1 MFLEF
6 FYLLRARGLE
16 VSINEW
22 MALVEALDKGLAK
35 SSLTSFYYLCRAIL
49 IKSEADYDKFDEVFA
64 AYFKNVQTPEEL
76 PDEVW
81 KWLADEEEERALDD
95 KGDEWSYIHRE
106 LQELLDLMDER
117 LEEQKEKHHGGTY
130 WVGTGGTSTMG
141 RGGYNTQGIR
151 VGGKSRHKTA
161 LQIAGERNFKDFRED
176 KVLDIRQFQMAF
188 RKLRQFSTRMDV
200 EKTELDIDQTIDKT
214 CEHAGMLNLVY
225 EKPRKNTVKI
235 LLLIDSDGSMLMYSR
250 LVNKLFQAISKAN
263 HFKDLQV
270 YYFHNCVYDH
280 LYTNPYCRYG
290 EWVDTQ
296 WVLNN
301 LDSEYKVI
309 FVGDG
314 TMAPSELHSKYGNSY
329 YSLRNE
335 EPGINWLMRIKRK
348 FKKQIWLNPIRESEW
363 EWVYGHKTLQDIKKI
378 FPMFELTLDG
388 LDKAIKKLLT
398 R

>member
-35 SSLTSFYYLCRAIL
+35 SSLTSFYYLCRSIL

-64 AYFKNVQTPEEL
+64 AYFKDVQTPEEL

-263 HFKDLQV
+263 HFKDLKV

-301 LDSEYKVI
+301 LDSDYKVI

-314 TMAPSELHSKYGNSY
+314 TMAPSELHSRYGNSY

-388 LDKAIKKLLT
+388 LDRAIKKLLT

>member
-35 SSLTSFYYLCRAIL
+35 SSLTSFYYLCRSIL

-64 AYFKNVQTPEEL
+64 AYFKNVQTPDEL

-263 HFKDLQV
+263 HFKDLKV

-314 TMAPSELHSKYGNSY
+314 TMAPSELHSRYGNSY

-348 FKKQIWLNPIRESEW
+348 FKKQIWLNPIRETEW

-388 LDKAIKKLLT
+388 LDRAIKKLLT

>member
-1 MFLEF
+1 VFLEF

-35 SSLTSFYYLCRAIL
+35 SSLTSFYYLCRSVL

-64 AYFKNVQTPEEL
+64 AYFKDVQTPEEL

-314 TMAPSELHSKYGNSY
+314 TMAPSELHSRYGNSY

-348 FKKQIWLNPIRESEW
+348 FKKQIWLNPIRETEW

-378 FPMFELTLDG
+378 FPMFELTLSG
-388 LDKAIKKLLT
+388 LEAGIKKLLV

>member
-1 MFLEF
+1 VFLEF

-64 AYFKNVQTPEEL
+64 AYFKNVQTPDEL

-188 RKLRQFSTRMDV
+188 RKLRQFSARMDV
-200 EKTELDIDQTIDKT
+200 EKTELDRDNQSVYRSNNGRGIRVGQGVLAVLWRIRAKGIRGG
-214 CEHAGMLNLVY
+214 CGEHGLLCASGVHADVYCTQQGHSRPGPAHLPGGEPAGL
-225 EKPRKNTVKI
+225 
-235 LLLIDSDGSMLMYSR
+235 
-250 LVNKLFQAISKAN
+250 
-263 HFKDLQV
+263 
-270 YYFHNCVYDH
+270 
-280 LYTNPYCRYG
+280 
-290 EWVDTQ
+290 
-296 WVLNN
+296 
-301 LDSEYKVI
+301 
-309 FVGDG
+309 
-314 TMAPSELHSKYGNSY
+314 
-329 YSLRNE
+329 
-335 EPGINWLMRIKRK
+335 
-348 FKKQIWLNPIRESEW
+348 
-363 EWVYGHKTLQDIKKI
+363 
-378 FPMFELTLDG
+378 
-388 LDKAIKKLLT
+388 
-398 R
+398 

>member
-6 FYLLRARGLE
+6 FYLLRAKGLE

-22 MALVEALDKGLAK
+22 MTLVEALDKGLAK
-35 SSLTSFYYLCRAIL
+35 SSLTSFYYLCRGIL
-49 IKSEADYDKFDEVFA
+49 IKSETDYDKFDMVFA
-64 AYFKNVQTPEEL
+64 EYFKNVKTPDEL
-76 PDEVW
+76 PSEVW
-81 KWLADEEEERALDD
+81 EWLADQEEERAIDD
-95 KGDEWSYIHRE
+95 KGDEWSYVMRE
-106 LQELLDLMDER
+106 LQELLDMMEER

-188 RKLRQFSTRMDV
+188 RKLRQYSARMEE

-214 CEHAGMLNLVY
+214 CENAGMLSLVY
-225 EKPRKNTVKI
+225 DKPRKNTVKI
-235 LLLIDSDGSMLMYSR
+235 LLLIDSDGSMLVYSR
-250 LVNKLFQAISKAN
+250 LVNKLFQALNQAN

-270 YYFHNCVYDH
+270 YYFHNCIYDH
-280 LYTNPYCRYG
+280 LYTDPKCRWG

-309 FVGDG
+309 FVGDA
-314 TMAPSELHSKYGNSY
+314 TMAPSELHSRYGNSY

-335 EPGINWLMRIKRK
+335 EPGITWLQRFKRRY
-348 FKKQIWLNPIRESEW
+348 KKQIWLNPIHESEW

-388 LDKAIKKLLT
+388 LEKGIKKLLVK
-398 R
+398 

>member
-35 SSLTSFYYLCRAIL
+35 SSLTSFYYLCRSIL

-64 AYFKNVQTPEEL
+64 AYFKDVQTPEEL

-263 HFKDLQV
+263 HFKDLKV

-314 TMAPSELHSKYGNSY
+314 TMAPSELHSRYGNSY

-388 LDKAIKKLLT
+388 LDRAIKKLLT

>member
-6 FYLLRARGLE
+6 FYLLRAKGLE

-35 SSLTSFYYLCRAIL
+35 SSLTSFYYLCRSIL
-49 IKSEADYDKFDEVFA
+49 IKSETDYDKFDMVFA
-64 AYFKNVQTPEEL
+64 EYFKNIKSADEL
-76 PDEVW
+76 PSEVW
-81 KWLADEEEERALDD
+81 EWLADDEEERAIDD

-106 LQELLDLMDER
+106 LQELLDLMEER

-130 WVGTGGTSTMG
+130 WIGTGGTSTMG

-188 RKLRQFSTRMDV
+188 RKLRQYSARMEE

-214 CEHAGMLNLVY
+214 CENAGMLSLVY
-225 EKPRKNTVKI
+225 DKPRKNTVKI
-235 LLLIDSDGSMLMYSR
+235 LLLIDSDGSMLVYSR
-250 LVNKLFQAISKAN
+250 LVNKLFQALNQAN

-270 YYFHNCVYDH
+270 YYFHNCIYDH
-280 LYTNPYCRYG
+280 LYTDPKCRFG
-290 EWVDTQ
+290 EWVDTS

-309 FVGDG
+309 FVGDA
-314 TMAPSELHSKYGNSY
+314 TMAPSELHSRYGNSY

-335 EPGINWLMRIKRK
+335 EPGINWLMRFKRRY
-348 FKKQIWLNPIRESEW
+348 KKQVWLNPIRENEW

-388 LDKAIKKLLT
+388 LEKAIKKLLVK
-398 R
+398 

>member
-1 MFLEF
+1 MNTKKYNKGFT
-6 FYLLRARGLE
+6 
-16 VSINEW
+16 
-22 MALVEALDKGLAK
+22 LVELLATIVIIGIITGIVIVIFNVNLQSTK
-35 SSLTSFYYLCRAIL
+35 DDA
-49 IKSEADYDKFDEVFA
+49 EEVFVDTIRTTLDVYLA
-64 AYFKNVQTPEEL
+64 SGAKQLVFEPEE
-76 PDEVW
+76 
-81 KWLADEEEERALDD
+81 DD
-95 KGDEWSYIHRE
+95 SGNRCF
-106 LQELLDLMDER
+106 LQ
-117 LEEQKEKHHGGTY
+117 KKHGT
-130 WVGTGGTSTMG
+130 
-141 RGGYNTQGIR
+141 TQ
-151 VGGKSRHKTA
+151 SRHKTA

-188 RKLRQFSTRMDV
+188 RKLRQFSARMDV

-263 HFKDLQV
+263 HFKDLKV

-388 LDKAIKKLLT
+388 LDRAIKKLLT